1 MEKKLDLDQ
10 VREDEGKGVDY
21 TKRKSHRRRKKKK
34 VWKIVLT
41 VLSVLALLVCVGFA
55 SFVVLQKTGKS
66 SLMKYAGTEQM
77 TMKNT
82 EESGLVSKNGKKYK
96 YNENVITLLCMGIDK
111 DSTSWEETG
120 YIGENGQADAI
131 FLLALNPDAGSL
143 DIIGISRD
151 TMTEI
156 ATYDKQGN
164 YVGESVNHLAADAI
178 FLLALNPDAGS
189 LDIIGIS
196 RDTMTEIATY
206 DKQGNYVGESV
217 NHLALAFSYG
227 KTKEEG
233 AELVKTAVSKL
244 FYNLPVHGYAAID
257 WDALGK
263 INDSVGG
270 VEVTFNEEVVLNGE
284 TFAGGEKMRLTGEQA
299 KSFVRQRGD
308 EIGSNNKRMQRQK
321 IYAAAFIGA
330 AKNAVLEN
338 PLLVSDMYKELSG
351 DMVTSIG
358 VDEAVYLASLLPSM
372 RFSLDD
378 IQMIEGEV
386 KEGTVYEEFYA
397 DEDKLMNL
405 ILDIFYYEVY

>member
-34 VWKIVLT
+34 VWKIALT

-55 SFVVLQKTGKS
+55 SFVILQKTGKN

-111 DSTSWEETG
+111 DSTSWEEAG
-120 YIGENGQADAI
+120 YIGENGQ
-131 FLLALNPDAGSL
+131 
-143 DIIGISRD
+143 
-151 TMTEI
+151 
-156 ATYDKQGN
+156 
-164 YVGESVNHLAADAI
+164 ADAI

-351 DMVTSIG
+351 DMVTSMG